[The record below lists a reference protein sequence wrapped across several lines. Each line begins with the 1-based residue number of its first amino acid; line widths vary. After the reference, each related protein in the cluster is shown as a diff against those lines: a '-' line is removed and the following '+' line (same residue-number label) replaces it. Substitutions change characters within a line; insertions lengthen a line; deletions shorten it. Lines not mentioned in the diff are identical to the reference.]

1 MRYNG
6 TTAGKKG
13 VERLAKQSDKDPE
26 QLVGTVETVIYYNEE
41 SGFTVMDL
49 AVEDELVTVTGIT
62 QGVAEGEEVSAQGA
76 YATHHKYGRQFQA
89 DVIQRTLPTTA
100 NAIRRYLS
108 SRAIKG
114 VGPSLARRLVD
125 AFGDKTLEVMEKAPQ
140 RLSEVKGISPE
151 KAAAIG
157 EDFARLFGIRTVMV
171 FLTNCGLPA
180 AVAIRVWKRWGSP
193 AMELIRD
200 DPYVLCCDEIGVD
213 FPQADDMAQKK
224 LGMPPESHKRLSA
237 GVKHILRHN
246 CREGHTCLPRD
257 FLEKT
262 AEEFLD
268 ISRELTQDTIAEM
281 ERDSDLICYSAG
293 GKDWLYLPELYAAET
308 TIAGRVALMLQLA
321 PPPKK
326 DWAAETDRLE
336 KTLGITYGR
345 QQRQAIREA
354 MENPVFLLTG
364 GPGTGKTTT
373 LNGILTLLEQ
383 EGLKVAL
390 AAPTGRAAKRMT
402 EVTGREAR
410 TIHRLLEVEPFR
422 ETLTFKRNEKNPIP
436 ADAIIVDEMSMVDT
450 LILESLFRGMRLG
463 CKLILVGDSDQLP
476 SVAAGQVLGDLIASE
491 KIPNVH
497 LDEVFRQAAESLIVV
512 NAHAIVSG
520 ELPRLDK
527 KDSDFFFLPR
537 KDPRQVQELV
547 ADLCARRLPASYGYR
562 PLWDI
567 QVITP
572 TRQGP
577 LGTREL
583 NGILQARLN
592 PADPQKSEYTVL
604 GRTLREGD
612 KVMQIRNNYDIL
624 WESDSG
630 QKGEGIFNGDIG
642 VIEMIDPSSK
652 TILVRFD
659 DLVAPYAFDAADQL
673 EHAYA
678 ITIHKSQGS
687 EFEAVVMPLMGRHRN
702 LHYRNLLY
710 TGVTRA
716 KRLLILTGEA
726 ETVARMVR
734 NDKRARRYTNLRPM
748 LEEAL
753 SGGF

>member
-1 MRYNG
+1 M
-6 TTAGKKG
+6 AGRPEKEL
-13 VERLAKQSDKDPE
+13 ERLE
-26 QLVGTVETVIYYNEE
+26 GTVETVIYYNEDT
-41 SGFTVMDL
+41 GFTVMDL

-62 QGVAEGEEVSAQGA
+62 QGVAEGEEISAHGT
-76 YATHHKYGRQFQA
+76 YGSHPKYGHQFKA
-89 DVIQRTLPTTA
+89 EAIQRTLPTTA
-100 NAIRRYLS
+100 NAIRKYLS

-114 VGPSLARRLVD
+114 VGPAIARRLVD
-125 AFGDKTLEVMEKAPQ
+125 TFGDQTLEIMEKAPQ

-157 EDFARLFGIRTVMV
+157 EEFARLFGIRTVML
-171 FLTNCGLPA
+171 FLTGCGLPA
-180 AVAIRVWKRWGSP
+180 GVAIKVWKRWGGP
-193 AMELIRD
+193 AMDLIRD

-213 FPQADDMAQKK
+213 FPQADAMAQEK
-224 LGMPPESHKRLSA
+224 LGMQPESHKRLSA
-237 GVKHILRHN
+237 GVRHILRHN

-262 AEEFLD
+262 AGEFLD
-268 ISRELTQDTIAEM
+268 ITRELAQETIAEM
-281 ERDSDLICYSAG
+281 ERDNDLVSYEVG
-293 GKDWLYLPELYAAET
+293 GKSWLYLPELYAAET
-308 TIAGRVALMLQLA
+308 TIAGRISLMLQLA

-326 DWAAETDRLE
+326 DWEAEMDKLE
-336 KTLGITYGR
+336 AGLGITYGR
-345 QQRQAIREA
+345 QQRRAIREA
-354 MENPVFLLTG
+354 MENPIFLLTG
-364 GPGTGKTTT
+364 GPGTGKTTA
-373 LNGILTLLEQ
+373 LNGILTLLEA

-402 EVTGREAR
+402 EVTGREAK

-436 ADAIIVDEMSMVDT
+436 TDAIIVDEMSMVDT
-450 LILESLFRGMRLG
+450 LILESLFRGMRLS

-476 SVAAGQVLGDLIASE
+476 SVAAGQVLGDLIASRR
-491 KIPNVH
+491 IPTVH

-520 ELPRLDK
+520 ELPQLDK
-527 KDSDFFFLPR
+527 KDNDFFFLPR
-537 KDPRQVQELV
+537 RDSRQVQELV

-572 TRQGP
+572 SRQGA

-583 NGILQARLN
+583 NGILQERLN
-592 PADPQKSEYTVL
+592 PRDPQKSEYTAL

-624 WESDSG
+624 WENDSG

-642 VIEMIDPSSK
+642 IIEMIDPSSK

-659 DLVAPYAFDAADQL
+659 DLVAPYNFDTADQL

-687 EFEAVVMPLMGRHRN
+687 EFEAVVMPLMGSHRN

-716 KRLLILTGEA
+716 KRLLILTGEK
-726 ETVARMVR
+726 ETVARMVC
-734 NDKRARRYTNLRPM
+734 NDKRTRRYTNLRPM
-748 LEEAL
+748 LEEAID
-753 SGGF
+753 GGF